1 MNKSKTGRRAYSSPG
16 RAGAADETRARILAC
31 AKDLFSQRGIDA
43 VTMAEI
49 AEKSGVAGSTVY
61 AVFKSKEGILRGL
74 MAQSLFGGQF
84 QSAQQILAGIG
95 DPIEAIALTAHVSRA
110 IYESERSDLGLL
122 RNVSGFSP
130 ALRQIEEEFEQT
142 RHRMQE
148 GRLRRL
154 FAAGRENRRISFDE
168 ARRILWMYTSRDV
181 YRMLVIEGGW
191 TPDRYQEWLSR
202 TLVEALVEGDA
213 SGCSPT
219 RPHAAVTEPGGKPA
233 SRYSACRASSAPT
246 AGLAQR
252 CSVCSSAC
260 EGSAT
265 RQRVRRSCCMRASSA
280 AAISASASARCA
292 RPVRGRP
299 W

>member
-95 DPIEAIALTAHVSRA
+95 DPIEAIALTAPCLPGDLRKRAQRSRLA
-110 IYESERSDLGLL
+110 AQRVGLL
-122 RNVSGFSP
+122 ARAAPDRGGVRADAPPDAGGSASP
-130 ALRQIEEEFEQT
+130 AFR
-142 RHRMQE
+142 
-148 GRLRRL
+148 GRP
-154 FAAGRENRRISFDE
+154 GENRRISFDE

-213 SGCSPT
+213 SGAQPY
-219 RPHAAVTEPGGKPA
+219 P
-233 SRYSACRASSAPT
+233 APT
-246 AGLAQR
+246 PR
-252 CSVCSSAC
+252 
-260 EGSAT
+260 
-265 RQRVRRSCCMRASSA
+265 
-280 AAISASASARCA
+280 
-292 RPVRGRP
+292 
-299 W
+299 